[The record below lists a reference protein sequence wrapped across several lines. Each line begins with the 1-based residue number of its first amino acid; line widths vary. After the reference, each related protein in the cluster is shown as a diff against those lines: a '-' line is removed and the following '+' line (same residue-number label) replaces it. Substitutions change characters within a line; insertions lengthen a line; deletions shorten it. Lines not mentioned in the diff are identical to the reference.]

1 MAPSA
6 FRVDLSRGVPT
17 ALETF
22 ISPGIRSWRVSFP
35 VDSCASKKLDPRRND
50 RGGRKDSMMSEVMV
64 SAMWSIEV
72 ESKSVGDR

>member
-22 ISPGIRSWRVSFP
+22 ISPRTRSWRVLFP
-35 VDSCASKKLDPRRND
+35 VDLRASKELEPRPND
-50 RGGRKDSMMSEVMV
+50 RDGGKDSMMSEMMV
-64 SAMWSIEV
+64 SGMRSIEV
-72 ESKSVGDR
+72 ESKSAGNR

>member
-17 ALETF
+17 VLETF
-22 ISPGIRSWRVSFP
+22 ISTRIRSWKVLFP
-35 VDSCASKKLDPRRND
+35 VDSCAWKKREPRRND
-50 RGGRKDSMMSEVMV
+50 RGGRNDSMMSEVMV